1 MTSLM
6 DQFLHIIVRL
16 TEDVHL
22 VFKVFS
28 STLGITNSFV
38 REFAARIPAKET
50 DFYSL
55 GWCSLIVVQVD
66 RGLSNC

>member
-6 DQFLHIIVRL
+6 DHFLHIIVRL

-28 STLGITNSFV
+28 STLGITNNFV
-38 REFAARIPAKET
+38 REFAAGIQAK
-50 DFYSL
+50 
-55 GWCSLIVVQVD
+55 
-66 RGLSNC
+66 